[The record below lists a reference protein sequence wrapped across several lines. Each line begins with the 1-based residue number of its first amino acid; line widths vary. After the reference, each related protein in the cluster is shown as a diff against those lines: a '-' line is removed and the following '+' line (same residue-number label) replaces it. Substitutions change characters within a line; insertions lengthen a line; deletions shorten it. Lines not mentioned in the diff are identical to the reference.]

1 MTPDKSLCK
10 LQVTRNFFNLIKG
23 IYEKSTTNVKL
34 YGGRMIKARASALP
48 VSTQF
53 TRDGNQCNK
62 EGEEIKGIWS
72 GKGRR
77 KTVFFPEGKII
88 YVRGQH
94 TAAVFVNIVL
104 LEYMHKHSL
113 MYCLW
118 LFSPNNREKL
128 RSCHKDCMTTSIN
141 IYYLAS

>member
-10 LQVTRNFFNLIKG
+10 LQVARDFFNLIKG

-48 VSTQF
+48 VLTQL

-62 EGEEIKGIWS
+62 EEEEIKGIWS

-77 KTVFFPEGKII
+77 KTALFPRRHDYLCQGMAYSSSFCE
-88 YVRGQH
+88 
-94 TAAVFVNIVL
+94 
-104 LEYMHKHSL
+104 HS
-113 MYCLW
+113 
-118 LFSPNNREKL
+118 FIGI
-128 RSCHKDCMTTSIN
+128 H
-141 IYYLAS
+141 A